1 MQPLWQQSPGAGG
14 SGGNGCGS
22 SAGAARGA
30 AGGFE
35 SVIDAIIA
43 RPGPARRADG
53 KLAAGSSAPPFMSDT
68 RFWRD
73 AQLPYAESR
82 RAVHSR
88 ACYVAHTHD
97 TVSIGAV
104 DGGGSVFAS
113 GAARRRLRPG
123 SLVMVPAHCPHACNP
138 DADAA
143 WSYQMLHLDAGWV
156 AALLREAAD
165 GAGLPGQA
173 CISDAPTAYHRF
185 CALNDLLFSKASPA
199 DKEAAL
205 VLYVGGRSWLG
216 RPPRTA
222 TPRLPSTRLRH
233 IMALLREA
241 SDTVLPLAELAA
253 VAGMSRYQFIR
264 AFRAA
269 TGMTPHAY
277 QLDARIVQARRLLRD
292 GHSLSRIAQ
301 DLGFADQSHFQRA
314 FKQRVAATPGAYR
327 RAGA

>member
-1 MQPLWQQSPGAGG
+1 M
-14 SGGNGCGS
+14 
-22 SAGAARGA
+22 
-30 AGGFE
+30 
-35 SVIDAIIA
+35 
-43 RPGPARRADG
+43 AD
-53 KLAAGSSAPPFMSDT
+53 DT

-73 AQLPYAESR
+73 SRLPYAECR

-104 DGGGSVFAS
+104 DGGGSVFTS
-113 GAARRRLRPG
+113 GAVRRRLRPG

-143 WSYQMLHLDAGWV
+143 WSYQMLHLDADWV
-156 AALLREAAD
+156 GTLLRETAGD
-165 GAGLPGQA
+165 AGLPGQA
-173 CISDAPTAYHRF
+173 CISDAPSAYRRF
-185 CALNDLLFSKASPA
+185 CALNDVLFSDASPA

-216 RPPRTA
+216 RPPRA
-222 TPRLPSTRLRH
+222 AAPRLPPGRLRPV
-233 IMALLREA
+233 MARLRQASGEA
-241 SDTVLPLAELAA
+241 LPLAELAA
-253 VAGMSRYQFIR
+253 AADMSRYQFIR

-327 RAGA
+327 RAGS

>member
-1 MQPLWQQSPGAGG
+1 MQPLWQQSPG
-14 SGGNGCGS
+14 SGGVGGTGGGS
-22 SAGAARGA
+22 SAGAGAPLAGWFSVISLLSRAA
-30 AGGFE
+30 AGGN
-35 SVIDAIIA
+35 
-43 RPGPARRADG
+43 
-53 KLAAGSSAPPFMSDT
+53 LAGVAVVASIMSDT
-68 RFWRD
+68 QFWRD
-73 AQLPYAESR
+73 PRLPYVESR

-88 ACYVAHTHD
+88 ACYAAHTHD

-104 DGGGSVFAS
+104 DSGGSVFTS
-113 GAARRRLRPG
+113 GALRRRLRPG
-123 SLVMVPAHCPHACNP
+123 SLVMVPAHCAHACNP

-156 AALLREAAD
+156 AALLRETAPEAP
-165 GAGLPGQA
+165 LPAQP
-173 CISDAPTAYHRF
+173 CVSDARTAYQRF
-185 CALNDLLFSKASPA
+185 CELNALLFSAAAPA

-216 RPPRTA
+216 RPPRQA
-222 TPRLPSTRLRH
+222 APRLAPAGLRRVE
-233 IMALLREA
+233 ALLREA
-241 SDTVLPLAELAA
+241 RGQALPLVELAA
-253 VAGMSRYQFIR
+253 LAGMNRYRFIR

-277 QLDARIVQARRLLRD
+277 QLDLRIVQARRLLRD
-292 GHSLSRIAQ
+292 GQSLSRIAQ